1 MPLYYFH
8 IRCDGGLII
17 DEEGGEHESLA
28 AAALEAVRGA
38 RCLMSAEVEAG
49 HLELEQAIEIFDA
62 EGQHLS
68 SVKFED
74 ALRITRQSRSQ
85 RAPTGAAE

>member
-1 MPLYYFH
+1 
-8 IRCDGGLII
+8 
-17 DEEGGEHESLA
+17 
-28 AAALEAVRGA
+28 
-38 RCLMSAEVEAG
+38 MSAEVEAG